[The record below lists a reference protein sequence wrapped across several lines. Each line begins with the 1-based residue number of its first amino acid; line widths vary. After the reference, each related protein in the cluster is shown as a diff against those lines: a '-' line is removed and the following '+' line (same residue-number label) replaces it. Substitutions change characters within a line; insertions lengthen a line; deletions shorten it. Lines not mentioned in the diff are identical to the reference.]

1 MITINFVFWMFV
13 IFFGIIGIFRGW
25 AKELLVTFSVV
36 VALTL
41 TGLLYQYVPFVSAL
55 DPHSTTL
62 FWINVTILLVLVYFG
77 YQSIS
82 FRRVSEKAT
91 RGEKVGDLILSFIL
105 GAFNAYLVFGS
116 LWFYMA
122 QAGYP
127 YSDMITAPQPGTPQG
142 DAAIQLM
149 NYLPPNLVGVPTI
162 YFVVIIAFIFVLVV
176 YV

>member
-1 MITINFVFWMFV
+1 MITINFVFWIFV
-13 IFFGIIGIFRGW
+13 IFFGLVGVFRGW
-25 AKELLVTFSVV
+25 AKELLVTFSVI

-41 TGLLYQYVPFVSAL
+41 SGLLYQYVPFVSAL

-62 FWINVTILLVLVYFG
+62 FWVNVTILLVLVYFG

-91 RGEKVGDLILSFIL
+91 RGDKVGDLILSFIL
-105 GAFNAYLVFGS
+105 GAFNAYLIFGS

-127 YSDMITAPQPGTPQG
+127 YTDMISAPVEGTPQG
-142 DAAIQLM
+142 DAALQLM

-162 YFVVIIAFIFVLVV
+162 YFVVVIAFIFVLVV
-176 YV
+176 YI

>member
-1 MITINFVFWMFV
+1 MITLNFVFWMFV

-25 AKELLVTFSVV
+25 AKELLVTFSVI

-41 TGLLYQYVPFVSAL
+41 TQLLYQYVPFISSL

-62 FWINVTILLVLVYFG
+62 FWVDVSILLVLVYFG
-77 YQSIS
+77 YQTVAFS
-82 FRRVSEKAT
+82 RVAEKAT
-91 RGEKVGDLILSFIL
+91 RGQRVGDLILSFIL
-105 GAFNAYLVFGS
+105 GAFNAYLIFGT

-122 QAGYP
+122 QAGFP
-127 YSDMITAPQPGTPQG
+127 YSDVITAPQPGTPQG

-162 YFVVIIAFIFVLVV
+162 YFVVVIAFVFVLVV
-176 YV
+176 YI